1 MVLKNLQGSSGETDK
16 EQTYG
21 PGESEGE
28 REMYGE
34 SDMETYMTVCKI
46 DSQRE
51 FAVCLMKLKQ
61 GLCIN
66 LEGWDGEGDGR
77 EVQEGGDMCIPM
89 AESC

>member
-51 FAVCLMKLKQ
+51 FAVWLRILMDTFSKLK
-61 GLCIN
+61 
-66 LEGWDGEGDGR
+66 R
-77 EVQEGGDMCIPM
+77 VQDILKVSEITFVP
-89 AESC
+89 SCSLMVFFW